1 MPAGARRLRER
12 SGGRQRGDE
21 PEPAHLRRR
30 RVLLAGAVLARRAVQ
45 VNCQSMII
53 IPFNNKLES

>member
-30 RVLLAGAVLARRAVQ
+30 RILLADAVLTLRAVQ
-45 VNCQSMII
+45 VNLSHN
-53 IPFNNKLES
+53 F